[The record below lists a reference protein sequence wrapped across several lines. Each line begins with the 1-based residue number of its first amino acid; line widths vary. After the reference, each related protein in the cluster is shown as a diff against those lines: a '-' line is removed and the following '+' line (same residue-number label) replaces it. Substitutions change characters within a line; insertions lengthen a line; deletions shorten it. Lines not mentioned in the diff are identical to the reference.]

1 VIDVGN
7 YENKL
12 NNVNENI
19 VGYGAGIGLKS
30 QAGIFNLIIANSVSD
45 VQESTFSNTRIHIN
59 FTSFF

>member
-1 VIDVGN
+1 VIDLGN

-12 NNVNENI
+12 SNLNENI